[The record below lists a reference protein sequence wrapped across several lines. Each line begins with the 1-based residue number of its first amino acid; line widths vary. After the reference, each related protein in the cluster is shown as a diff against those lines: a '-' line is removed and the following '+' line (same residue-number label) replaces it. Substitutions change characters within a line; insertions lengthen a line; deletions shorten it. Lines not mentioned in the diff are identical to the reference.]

1 MYKTVENDNS
11 FVRDSNNNAILNI
24 DNEALSAYKMRKNA
38 TVQIRNDVEELR
50 CEMQEI
56 KKLLIKILDK

>member
-1 MYKTVENDNS
+1 MYKTVKDDIS
-11 FVRDSNNNAILNI
+11 YVRDTNNNAILNI
-24 DNEALSAYKMRKNA
+24 DNVALSAYKMRKNA
-38 TVQIRNDVEELR
+38 TMQIRNDVEDLR

>member
-1 MYKTVENDNS
+1 MYKTVKDDIS